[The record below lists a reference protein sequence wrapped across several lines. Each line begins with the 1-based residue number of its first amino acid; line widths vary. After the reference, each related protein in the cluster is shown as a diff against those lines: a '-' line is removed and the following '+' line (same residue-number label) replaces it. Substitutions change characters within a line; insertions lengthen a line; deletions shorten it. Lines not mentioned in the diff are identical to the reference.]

1 MLRLQQVHIA
11 LKKDGYDLVKGFDL
25 TIGPGDK
32 AAVIGEEGNGK
43 STLLRWIADPDSV
56 ENYAECE
63 GLCHCTGTIGL
74 LSQENGVPGD
84 RRVSDYLQGVDLY
97 GGLPVPLWKMHGDM
111 ELWTSTRP
119 FSVLS
124 GGEKVKVRLVRLLA
138 GYPDVLL
145 LDEPTND
152 LDLET

>member
-111 ELWTSTRP
+111 A
-119 FSVLS
+119 
-124 GGEKVKVRLVRLLA
+124 LA
-138 GYPDVLL
+138 GRVYPGGASAGFVCLS
-145 LDEPTND
+145 
-152 LDLET
+152 